1 VFALVVSPSGR
12 LTPIEISEPDDSG
25 LAESPVESLRAAFA
39 TSIGEGLLC
48 LASSRPEGTL
58 PPVFS
63 YWRSFGERYLTEL
76 CHLPEAAETVAEPL
90 PAPVDQWPAFVEA
103 APPMRGGEY
112 LQAETL
118 TELWRELDEHARRQ
132 ISSYPGGLSGWL
144 HAKSPLWNRVGR
156 VCFHLAENR
165 RDSECPFAFLA
176 TYAPKLLDSRRVQYQ
191 PLGKALEEYAGG
203 KNNRMLVNLLAPV
216 ERASQRCDWVRQLVD
231 SGEIF
236 HPLRWSPEEAHRF
249 LRDAPALEESG
260 LLVRMPDWWSRT
272 PPRVRVGVTIGE
284 KRQSHFGVDAMLDF
298 RIGLALDGEPLSDD
312 EWEQILASNDGLQ
325 FLKGRWVE
333 VDRERLA
340 TVLEQW
346 EQVQR
351 EAGPDGV
358 SFLQGM
364 RLLAGASI
372 GADSSGLFEGETA
385 SWSDIQAGDWLE
397 ARLRELRQPD
407 AAQTSLPVGELKAAL
422 RPYQETGV
430 QWLRLLTGLGLGAC
444 LADDMGLGKT
454 IQVIALLLWLR
465 RERSPGPRTPTLLV
479 LPASLLANWR
489 SEIERFAPSLT
500 MRFAHPSQADAAD
513 LKKAAEAPLSFI
525 GSVDVVI
532 TSYSMLT
539 RLPWLSAVQW
549 RLVVLDEAQAVKNPS
564 ARQTRTVKQL
574 KTAAKIALT
583 GTPVE
588 NRLADLWSIF
598 DFLCPGLLG
607 SAKAFGDFVKRLDK
621 RERADYAPLR
631 KLVGPYILRRLK
643 TDRSIIAD
651 LPEKT
656 EMQTYCRLTR
666 KQAALYK
673 QAVQELARELKQKE
687 GIERRGVILAFL
699 MRLKQICNHPA
710 QWLGSADYAP
720 DESGKFRRLGE
731 LCEEIAERQEKA
743 LVFTQ
748 FREMTGPLETCLRS
762 VFGRPGLVLH
772 GQIPVGKRKQLVDE
786 FQCDAGPPFFVLSLK
801 AGGTG
806 LNLTAASHVIHFD
819 RWWNPAVENQA
830 TDRAFRIG
838 QKKNV
843 VVHKFVCLGTIEER
857 IDAMIRDKKSL
868 AEEVIEGG
876 EPKLITEMS
885 DRELLNLVKLDVSTV
900 GED

>member
-1 VFALVVSPSGR
+1 
-12 LTPIEISEPDDSG
+12 LTPIETSEPGDNG
-25 LAESPVESLRAAFA
+25 LTESSLETIRAAFA

-48 LASSRPEGTL
+48 LASSRLEGTL
-58 PPVFS
+58 PPAFS

-76 CHLPEAAETVAEPL
+76 CHLPEAAEIVAEPV
-90 PAPVDQWPAFVEA
+90 PAPVDQWPAFVET

-118 TELWRELDEHARRQ
+118 TELWRELDEYARSQ
-132 ISSYPGGLSGWL
+132 IGSYPGGLSKWL

-156 VCFHLAENR
+156 VCFHLAENK

-203 KNNRMLVNLLAPV
+203 KNKRTLVNLLAPV
-216 ERASQRCDWVRQLVD
+216 ERASQRCGWVRQLVD

-260 LLVRMPDWWSRT
+260 LLVRMPDWWSKS

-284 KRQSHFGVDAMLDF
+284 KRQSLFGIDAMLDF
-298 RIGLALDGEPLSDD
+298 RIGLALDGERLSDD
-312 EWEQILASNDGLQ
+312 EWEQILASSDGLQ

-385 SWSDIQAGDWLE
+385 SWSDIQAGGWLE

-407 AAQTSLPVGELKAAL
+407 ASQTNLPVGELKATL

-465 RERSPGPRTPTLLV
+465 RERSSGPRTPTLLV

-513 LKKAAEAPLSFI
+513 LKKAAETPMNFI
-525 GSVDVVI
+525 GGVDVVI
-532 TSYSMLT
+532 TSYSMLM
-539 RLPWLSAVQW
+539 RLPWLSTVQW

-607 SAKAFGDFVKRLDK
+607 SAKAFGDFVKRLEK

-643 TDRSIIAD
+643 TDRTIIAD

-656 EMQTYCRLTR
+656 EMQTYCRLTK

-720 DESGKFRRLGE
+720 DDSGKFRRLGE

-748 FREMTGPLETCLRS
+748 FREMTGPLETCLRP

-772 GQIPVGKRKQLVDE
+772 GQVAVGKRKQLVDE
-786 FQCDAGPPFFVLSLK
+786 FQSDAGPPFFVLSLK

-843 VVHKFVCLGTIEER
+843 VVHKFVCQGTIEER

-868 AEEVIEGG
+868 AEEIIEGG
-876 EPKLITEMS
+876 APKLITEMG
-885 DRELLNLVKLDVSTV
+885 DRELLDLVKLDVSTV